1 MNFTRLLEQRARES
15 ANQLGYRYL
24 HFDGEM
30 LAATV
35 WGNEGPTVLLVHGW
49 QGRRSQLVKIAVDL
63 AEHGY
68 RAVTFDGPA
77 HGSSAKKRTTL
88 VEFSEAVECA
98 ARQFGPLYG
107 IVGHSFG
114 AAAVAIAMRKGV
126 CAERAVLI
134 SCPFSLRHVVSGFA
148 KIVGLPSKS
157 HEKMYPLMEALH
169 RCPES
174 ELSFETIGP
183 DLKTPC
189 LLIHD
194 ATDQYI
200 PLKDG
205 EMVSLTI
212 DGAQIVRTRG
222 LGHMRILQ
230 DDGVVARVLQ
240 FVCEPAK
247 QQSMAA

>member
-1 MNFTRLLEQRARES
+1 
-15 ANQLGYRYL
+15 
-24 HFDGEM
+24 
-30 LAATV
+30 
-35 WGNEGPTVLLVHGW
+35 
-49 QGRRSQLVKIAVDL
+49 
-63 AEHGY
+63 
-68 RAVTFDGPA
+68 
-77 HGSSAKKRTTL
+77 
-88 VEFSEAVECA
+88 
-98 ARQFGPLYG
+98 
-107 IVGHSFG
+107 
-114 AAAVAIAMRKGV
+114 
-126 CAERAVLI
+126 
-134 SCPFSLRHVVSGFA
+134 
-148 KIVGLPSKS
+148 
-157 HEKMYPLMEALH
+157 
-169 RCPES
+169 
-174 ELSFETIGP
+174 
-183 DLKTPC
+183 LKTPC